1 MTRMSQWLLLVVCG
15 AAYLGGCLP
24 DEMPAY
30 TNSGK
35 TVVAKAVNVND
46 EAVLWTYDVEKKTVT
61 PHPAADGW
69 ELYAARMFGDQVWV
83 GWRRSQTG
91 DHSCKRFDPVKNEF
105 VSGPPELEG
114 QDWIRTAIPAS
125 YQGRKCL
132 LEMGKDRDE
141 AWSFP
146 ELKKLGITDSGLPAG
161 GFWWVK
167 STVNVKWVQ
176 SEAKLNKD
184 RLVETERI
192 DLFNPEAQ
200 RVCSIPGEE
209 VGKASPGK
217 SWPARYARLSTDGK
231 TLALFFAKDTNSGK
245 YTLGVFD
252 TGNGK
257 FLWGD
262 QARHR
267 WTGTPVLKPTELWT
281 VEQEWIKQD
290 MPATAD
296 SPKPSSR
303 PAIALVRYA
312 PGKEPDIQTASREV
326 VLIYP
331 VAPDHSGGQFNP
343 SPDGSHFVMVVNG
356 KPSRLL
362 FIPLKQGITEKDVL
376 VVELTDQK

>member
-1 MTRMSQWLLLVVCG
+1 MTRMSQWLLLVVCS
-15 AAYLGGCLP
+15 AVYLGGCLP
-24 DEMPAY
+24 DDTPAY
-30 TNSGK
+30 INDGK
-35 TVVAKAVNVND
+35 TVIAKAEDANG
-46 EAVLWTYDVEKKTVT
+46 EAQLWTYDVEKKTVT
-61 PHPAADGW
+61 PHPVADYW
-69 ELYAARMFGDQVWV
+69 TLDVARMFGDQVWV
-83 GWRRSQTG
+83 MLRHGNG
-91 DHSCKRFDPVKNEF
+91 KDYSCKRFDPVKNEL

-114 QDWIRTAIPAS
+114 QSWVGNAVPAS
-125 YQGRKCL
+125 YEGRKCL
-132 LEMGKDRDE
+132 LEMGKDRNE

-146 ELKKLGITDSGLPAG
+146 ELKKLGITDGGLPAG

-217 SWPARYARLSTDGK
+217 SWPARFARLSTDGK
-231 TLALFFAKDTNSGK
+231 TLVLFFAKDTNSGK

-262 QARHR
+262 EARYR
-267 WTGTPVLKPTELWT
+267 RTGTPLLKPTELWM
-281 VEQEWIKQD
+281 VEEEWIKED
-290 MPATAD
+290 VPATAD
-296 SPKPSSR
+296 SPKKSSR
-303 PAIALVRYA
+303 PEIALVRYA

-331 VAPDHSGGQFNP
+331 VAPDYSGGQFNP

-356 KPSRLL
+356 EPSRLL

>member
-1 MTRMSQWLLLVVCG
+1 MTQTGQWLLLVACG
-15 AAYLGGCLP
+15 AVYLGGCLP

-30 TNSGK
+30 TNGGK
-35 TVVAKAVNVND
+35 TVVAKAEDVNG
-46 EAVLWTYDVEKKTVT
+46 EAMLWTYDIEKKTAT

-91 DHSCKRFDPVKNEF
+91 DPSCKRFDPVKNEF

-132 LEMGKDRDE
+132 LGMGKDRDE

-146 ELKKLGITDSGLPAG
+146 ELKKLAITDSGLPAG
-161 GFWWVK
+161 GFWWVQ
-167 STVNVKWVQ
+167 STAKW
-176 SEAKLNKD
+176 EKG
-184 RLVETERI
+184 RFVEVERI
-192 DLFNPEAQ
+192 DLLNPEAQ
-200 RVCSIPGEE
+200 RVCSIPAEE
-209 VGKASPGK
+209 LGKASPGK

-231 TLALFFAKDTNSGK
+231 TLALFFAKDTNSGI

-252 TGNGK
+252 SGNGK

-262 QARHR
+262 KARYR
-267 WTGTPVLKPTELWT
+267 LTGTPSLKPTELWT
-281 VEQEWIKQD
+281 VEQEWITQD
-290 MPATAD
+290 VPATAD
-296 SPKPSSR
+296 SSKPSSR

-362 FIPLKQGITEKDVL
+362 FIPLKQGITEKDVQ
-376 VVELTDQK
+376 VVELADQK